1 MIEAMTDGD
10 PQDEM
15 DVLLNFLLPYARD
28 QLEQN
33 GDFVPTGATLS
44 EAGTVSAVN
53 AGTDD
58 ARASSDVVVAA
69 LTEAIRREAEAGAV
83 RACGVVDTARVPR
96 PGMPEMTDAIRVR
109 IDHTAADPV
118 HVFMPFRKRRM
129 RGYEFDQLY
138 VEPGTSLLR

>member
-58 ARASSDVVVAA
+58 ARASSDAVVAA

-109 IDHTAADPV
+109 IDHTTADPV

-129 RGYEFDQLY
+129 RGYEFDQLF

>member
-58 ARASSDVVVAA
+58 PRASTDVAVAS
-69 LTEAIRREAEAGAV
+69 LTEAIRREAETGPV
-83 RACGVVDTARVPR
+83 RACGIVDAARVPR

-129 RGYEFDQLY
+129 RGYEFDQLF

>member
-44 EAGTVSAVN
+44 EGGTVSAVN

>member
-1 MIEAMTDGD
+1 MIDGMASND

-44 EAGTVSAVN
+44 DAGTVSAVN
-53 AGTDD
+53 AGIDD
-58 ARASSDVVVAA
+58 PRAASDVVVAA
-69 LTEAIRREAEAGAV
+69 LTEAIRREAEAGPV
-83 RACGVVDTARVPR
+83 RGCGVVDSARVPR

-109 IDHTAADPV
+109 IDHVAADPV

-129 RGYEFDQLY
+129 RGYEFDELF

>member
-129 RGYEFDQLY
+129 RGYEFDQLF

>member
-1 MIEAMTDGD
+1 MIDGMASND

-28 QLEQN
+28 QLEQH
-33 GDFVPTGATLS
+33 GEFVPTGATLS
-44 EAGTVSAVN
+44 DGGTVSAVN

-58 ARASSDVVVAA
+58 PRAASDVVVAA
-69 LTEAIRREAEAGAV
+69 LTEAIRREAEAGQV
-83 RACGVVDTARVPR
+83 RGCGRHAARVPC
-96 PGMPEMTDAIRVR
+96 PGMPEMTDAVRVR
-109 IDHTAADPV
+109 IDHVAADPV

-129 RGYEFDQLY
+129 RGYEFDELF